1 MSVLDS
7 LRLKPFNLDDDAM
20 LWVKKTRTSLTL
32 EDSVRQLFVQIS
44 MGDDLS
50 AIDAIMAQ
58 KPGGVHRFMGDNI
71 EASWRATRLVLEQS
85 SVPPFITGDLE
96 GGGMAPST
104 FTDMQN
110 QLGLAAANDTDLSR
124 RSLEVMVK
132 ESRGFGYNW
141 SFTPVVDIN
150 KNFQSAVVGTR
161 SYGSDIDTIIA
172 QAVTHVEVLQAG
184 GFAATAKHWPGE
196 GMDQRDQHLVTTINP
211 LSVEDW
217 EASFGRIYRAMID
230 AGVMSVMSA
239 HIAFPA
245 WMERA
250 GVPESVERY
259 RPASVSHTLNE
270 GLLRGYLG
278 FNGLIIS
285 DATPMAGLGSWADG
299 DTNAVDIIRNGCDV
313 FLFSNNFQR
322 DCDAVVNACKNGT
335 ISKERLEAAL
345 TRTLGLKAALG
356 LHKKTI
362 DERMPPIGIVRD
374 SLRRPESITLSKET
388 TSKSICL
395 VKDTRSTLPINPDKH
410 KRIVLIDHGTAPM
423 LPFMPIEKLNVF
435 TESLTKRGFEI
446 RAFDPENLPTAQ
458 DTDLLLYTF
467 AVESSLIKSRVYVDW
482 KREHGGFQQAMMRFW
497 HEIPTV
503 MISFGHPYY
512 LFDAPRVP
520 AYINA
525 WSILDDAQEAVV
537 RKLCG
542 SEPFEGVSPIDAFC
556 GLPDAKY

>member
-1 MSVLDS
+1 MSILDS
-7 LRLKPFNLDDDAM
+7 LRLKPFNLDDAAIA
-20 LWVKKTRTSLTL
+20 WVEKTRASLSL
-32 EDSVRQLFVQIS
+32 EDTVRQLFVQIS
-44 MGDDLS
+44 MGDDP
-50 AIDAIMAQ
+50 AMIDGIVAERL
-58 KPGGVHRFMGDNI
+58 GGVHRFMGNDV
-71 EASWRATRLVLEQS
+71 EASWSATRRVLENS
-85 SVPPFITGDLE
+85 AIPPFITGDLE

-110 QLGLAAANDTDLSR
+110 QLGLAAANDLDLSR
-124 RSLEVMVK
+124 RSLEVMVS
-132 ESRGFGYNW
+132 ESKGFGYNW

-150 KNFQSAVVGTR
+150 KSFQSAVVGTR
-161 SYGSDIDTIIA
+161 SYGSDVDTIIS
-172 QAVTHVEVLQAG
+172 QAVTHVEVLQAN

-196 GMDQRDQHLVTTINP
+196 GLDQRDQHLVTTINP
-211 LSVEDW
+211 LSVDEW

-270 GLLRGYLG
+270 GLLRGHLG

-285 DATPMAGLGSWADG
+285 DATPMAGLGSWADAQS
-299 DTNAVDIIRNGCDV
+299 NAVDIIRNGCDV
-313 FLFSNNFQR
+313 FLFSDDFQR
-322 DCDAVVNACKNGT
+322 DCAAVIAACQDGR
-335 ISKERLEAAL
+335 ISAERLEAAI

-356 LHKKTI
+356 LHTKSL
-362 DERMPPIGIVRD
+362 DERMPPLGMVRD
-374 SLRRPESITLSKET
+374 NLRKPESLALSRKT

-395 VKDTRSTLPINPDKH
+395 VKDVRHTLPLNPTKH
-410 KRIVLIDHGTAPM
+410 KRVVLIDHGTSPM
-423 LPFMPIEKLNVF
+423 LPFMQVEKLKV
-435 TESLTKRGFEI
+435 LTDALVKRGFEV
-446 RAFDPENLPTAQ
+446 RAYDPDHMPTAEN
-458 DTDLLLYTF
+458 TDLLLYTF
-467 AVESSLIKSRVYVDW
+467 AVESSLIKSRIFIDW
-482 KREHGGFQQAMMRFW
+482 KREHGGFHQAMTRFW

-520 AYINA
+520 TYINA
-525 WSILDDAQEAVV
+525 WSILDDAQDAVV

-542 SEPFEGVSPIDAFC
+542 NEPFEGVSPVDAFC